1 MATLH
6 EITID
11 KFRSI
16 DHIDFTFPDKSPLI
30 LVGENNAGKSNII
43 AAIDII
49 LGEMHPKYRLIEQK
63 DYYQRTP
70 CNIEIK
76 AQLREPLGS
85 KYYSLLWQ
93 HNHSEDDP
101 NEFYRKQKRDR
112 YIFEDGAQRAGDSQ
126 SSAVQKYHS
135 PIVP

>member
-6 EITID
+6 KITID

-70 CNIEIK
+70 GKRIVNCE
-76 AQLREPLGS
+76 LGTVRM
-85 KYYSLLWQ
+85 
-93 HNHSEDDP
+93 P
-101 NEFYRKQKRDR
+101 
-112 YIFEDGAQRAGDSQ
+112 
-126 SSAVQKYHS
+126 
-135 PIVP
+135 